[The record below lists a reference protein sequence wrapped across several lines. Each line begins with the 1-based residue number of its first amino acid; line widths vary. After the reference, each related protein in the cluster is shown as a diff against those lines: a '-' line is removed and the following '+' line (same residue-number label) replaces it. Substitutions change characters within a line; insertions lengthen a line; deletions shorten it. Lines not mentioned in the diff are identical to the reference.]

1 MPFSFRKSISV
12 GGIRLTF
19 SKSGIRYSASP
30 TKGFR
35 ITTGEHG
42 TNATV
47 GSHGF
52 YYREGLDARKVQQP
66 GDAPPIHGDSSSD
79 VAGFVNATS
88 ERMITEINNR
98 KSKQRTAPII
108 GFGSALL
115 SSFAFGCGS
124 EGGSLMALIAG
135 VIATMLAAHYDRTE
149 RTTFLHYDLGSASP
163 NLKCFE
169 RTRICTI
176 ISESEK
182 VWRVTGPQ
190 STPEWKRDASA
201 ALVVGRRE
209 VGIGVTVPPFIET
222 NVDVWG
228 IDAGG
233 TRLYFFPDY
242 LFVLQ
247 NDHYEAVPYESLRA
261 HFTAVRFME
270 ERSVPTDANIVGR
283 TWRYVREDGERDLRF
298 NNNRQVSIALYG
310 LLALKSP
317 NRLDIHL
324 QCSNYRRAEQAAE
337 QIQRE
342 TRQEGQTPE
351 ERAEWERAEE
361 EQANRQRWDQERAER
376 KQQQDRAKQQ
386 RAKQQRAEREQP
398 RSKAGGPESDYE
410 ILQVGMHAT
419 GQEISAA
426 YLRMAQMYHP
436 DKVEGL
442 APEYMEIAKVRM
454 KEINDAYARLKSR
467 Q

>member
-1 MPFSFRKSISV
+1 MPFSFRKTISV
-12 GGIRLTF
+12 GGIHLTF

-35 ITTGEHG
+35 ITTGEQG
-42 TNATV
+42 TNATA
-47 GSHGF
+47 GFHGF
-52 YYREGLDARKVQQP
+52 YYRERLDAAKEQQP
-66 GDAPPIHGDSSSD
+66 RSAPPIHGDSNSD
-79 VAGFVNATS
+79 FTNFVDATS
-88 ERMITEINNR
+88 ERMIAEINTR
-98 KSKQRTAPII
+98 KSKPRTAPII

-124 EGGSLMALIAG
+124 EGGSIIALIAG

-149 RTTFLHYDLGSASP
+149 RTTFLQYDLGSVSP
-163 NLKCFE
+163 NPKCTE

-176 ISESEK
+176 ISQSQK

-190 STPEWKRDASA
+190 SAPDWKRDASA
-201 ALVVGRRE
+201 ALIVGRRE
-209 VGIGVTVPPFIET
+209 VGIGISVPPCIET
-222 NVDVWG
+222 NIDVWG

-233 TRLYFFPDY
+233 TELYFFPDH

-247 NDHYEAVPYESLRA
+247 NDQYDAVPYESLTA
-261 HFTAVRFME
+261 HFTAVRFIE
-270 ERSVPTDANIVGR
+270 EGSVPTDANIVGR
-283 TWRYVREDGERDLRF
+283 TWRYVREDGGRDLRF
-298 NNNRQVSIALYG
+298 NNNRQVSVALYG

-317 NRLDIHL
+317 NRLKIHL

-342 TRQEGQTPE
+342 TGQERQTAE
-351 ERAEWERAEE
+351 ERAEWERAEQE
-361 EQANRQRWDQERAER
+361 RANRQRWDQERAER
-376 KQQQDRAKQQ
+376 KQQQDRAKKHQ
-386 RAKQQRAEREQP
+386 AEREQP
-398 RSKAGGPESDYE
+398 RSKTGGPESDYE
-410 ILQVGMHAT
+410 ILQVGINAT
-419 GQEISAA
+419 DQEISAA

-454 KEINDAYARLKSR
+454 KEINEAYARLKPR
-467 Q
+467 QQR